1 MSENMWKS
9 YIDERIG
16 HLKKRNKA
24 VELIMKSITGNVY
37 GNMKEAIAISEIVTF
52 ATHMRTKI
60 RLPDNTLVPVN
71 GISFI
76 IAESGASKDKSLNS
90 ARKCFAGIYN
100 KMKNYLDKQAI
111 KAAQKEAEDTGRPD
125 DWQLYYKKAKPLFG
139 GAKPTLSGVVA
150 HLNSMQEL
158 SVGGGHVYSGEFG
171 AELANGSSMIELLQ
185 FAAEIYDLGNM
196 KADWRKTEEAQ
207 GKEIKS
213 MNFSA
218 VFITSP
224 GHIIYDQSIKR
235 KFVMEFTTKL
245 ARRSFFNFNQGGI
258 PKIEETIEELLE
270 REARELRESML
281 AVHEMEEML
290 LGIKPKM
297 ANILALADGIWE
309 IYGVVKR
316 YYEELSETVNPEL
329 ESYRLSL
336 AHTQWRA
343 LKLAGAFAQVDN
355 RTEVTMQDFAEALH
369 YCESTQTDIES
380 FNIELNKESYELL
393 DDYMNSIYKDEPV
406 DINAHRLAKMGY
418 IANVQGVKTK
428 LRDLAEM
435 ANNISDG
442 IYTADGTKITYEKL
456 ENRDVVGASYMQCKG
471 DKNTRAK
478 QCARGYEYKEVG
490 FPKLASLLCKD
501 TAFSTFEFKDGIR
514 SNDNIIGGTKWVI
527 LDVDESDVT
536 DEEAHDMLQE
546 FNHHI
551 ARTSNKEN
559 PFKFRVILELDKYI
573 SVEGQ
578 KWKKFIESI
587 CKYVGITADL
597 LSLSQVY
604 FGYQGRTVLSTLDAN
619 TIEVKEHLLYANQ
632 EEVKKPK
639 PNNKERIEMLNNSMD
654 TFWYCYDF
662 DSTKGTGQSLMLIR
676 AAKHARDLGATVQQ
690 ILNLMEDINEHWIV
704 PLEEDRFERTIRQQI
719 MRWSHKD
726 N

>member
-1 MSENMWKS
+1 MQEENKWKV
-9 YIDERIG
+9 YLDDKFKG
-16 HLKKRNKA
+16 LKKKNKA
-24 VELIMKSITGNVY
+24 VQLIENSITGNVY
-37 GNMKEAIAISEIVTF
+37 PEMKTAIAISELVTF
-52 ATHMRTKI
+52 STHMKAKI

-76 IAESGASKDKSLNS
+76 IAESGASKDRSLNQ
-90 ARKCFAGIYN
+90 ARKCFSGIYN
-100 KMKNYLDKQAI
+100 KMKGYLDKQAI
-111 KAAQKEAEDTGRPD
+111 KAAQKEAEDSGRPD

-150 HLNSMQEL
+150 HLNAMQEL

-171 AELANGSSMIELLQ
+171 AELANGSTMIELLQ

-207 GKEIKS
+207 GKEIKA

-224 GHIIYDQSIKR
+224 GHIIYDQSIKK

-245 ARRSFFNFNQGGI
+245 ARRSFFNFNQGGL

-270 REARELRESML
+270 REARELRDSMV

-290 LGIKPKM
+290 IGIKPKL
-297 ANILALADGIWE
+297 ANIITLDKGIWE

-343 LKLAGAFAQVDN
+343 LKLAGAFVQVDN
-355 RTEVTMQDFAEALH
+355 RTSITMKDFAEALH
-369 YCESTQTDIES
+369 YCESTQNDIES

-393 DDYMNSIYKDEPV
+393 DDYMNSIYKEEPIDV
-406 DINAHRLAKMGY
+406 TAHRLVKMGY
-418 IANVQGVKTK
+418 IDTARGVQTK
-428 LRDLAEM
+428 LRDLSEM
-435 ANNISDG
+435 ANDISEG

-456 ENRDVVGASYMQCKG
+456 INKDVVGASYMQCKG
-471 DKNTRAK
+471 SKDDRAK

-501 TAFSTFEFKDGIR
+501 TAFSTFEFEDGVR
-514 SNDNIIGGTKWVI
+514 GNDHIIGGTSWVV

-551 ARTSNKEN
+551 ARTSNSQN

-573 SVEGQ
+573 TVDGP
-578 KWKKFIESI
+578 KWKKFIHSI

-597 LSLSQVY
+597 LPPSQIY
-604 FGYQGRTVLSTLDAN
+604 FGYADRTVLSTLDAGN
-619 TIEVKEHLLYANQ
+619 IEVKDHLLFANR
-632 EEVKKPK
+632 EEAKRPK
-639 PNNKERIEMLNNSMD
+639 PTARERGDMLDNPME
-654 TFWYCYDF
+654 TFGYAYDAEE
-662 DSTKGTGQSLMLIR
+662 GGRSLVLIR
-676 AAKHARDLGATVQQ
+676 AAKHAKDLGATVQQ
-690 ILNLMEDINEHWIV
+690 ILNLVEDINEYWV
-704 PLEEDRFERTIRQQI
+704 EPLEEDRFERTIRQQI
-719 MRWSHKD
+719 RRWE
-726 N
+726 